1 MELSDVIATYAAVV
15 STILAIYEILRNTKK
30 LRIVIDYECF
40 TNVGYLRLINLSKRP
55 ITVAS
60 VSMQLDEDRVPSTS
74 MFEDDE
80 GSTILPKILEEYS
93 SVELRL
99 TDFVTQYIVNEK
111 VKKFSIMVFDIEGK
125 VYSKY
130 KVREI
135 NSRWGGIER
144 DMFNR

>member
-111 VKKFSIMVFDIEGK
+111 AKKISIMVFDIEGK